1 MTTRTAVLS
10 STLFASALL
19 AGFLACGGTSGGS
32 ATQPAPSTRMDGAEA
47 MTFTA
52 SFLEM
57 ENNQA
62 AEATL
67 PVPEPAG
74 DALALAY
81 PAAPSC
87 VTVTPIGPN
96 AVKWT
101 FANCTGP
108 HGWTWNGAMVI
119 SWMANSDGTVLTRHE
134 SQDMVGTKDGRS
146 WTVNGTK
153 DILRN
158 PQTRQAILRTE
169 PGFSK
174 VFNDGSKSVAFTY
187 DALLFA
193 DHSVEGQR
201 KLWGDW
207 SLSPRTAGATGAAG
221 SIDKG
226 TPLVWDRASGCCH
239 PVSGTLE
246 VKRADKA
253 ATLVFGLPCGSVT
266 INGEAKTL
274 GACN

>member
-1 MTTRTAVLS
+1 MKIRY
-10 STLFASALL
+10 ALL
-19 AGFLACGGTSGGS
+19 VPAALAGLLACGGKSDGTAS
-32 ATQPAPSTRMDGAEA
+32 APPANARMDSSDAVA
-47 MTFTA
+47 YTA
-52 SFLEM
+52 SFLEL

-62 AEATL
+62 AEASL
-67 PVPEPAG
+67 PVMEPAG

-119 SWMANSDGTVLTRHE
+119 SWVANDDGTVLTKHE
-134 SQDMVGTKDGRS
+134 SQNMVGTKDGKS

-153 DILRN
+153 DILRT

-169 PGFSK
+169 PGFTK
-174 VFNDGSKSVAFTY
+174 VFNDGTKTVAFTY
-187 DALLFA
+187 DAMLFA

-207 SLSPRTAGATGAAG
+207 SLSTQTPGAAGVSG

-226 TPLVWDRASGCCH
+226 TPLVWDRATGCCH

-246 VKRADKA
+246 LKRADKA